1 MTYEYIGQEL
11 ALFKEAVNWKDYA
24 FSQFATFI
32 KGDVLEVGAGIGTN
46 TLVFANRKDIQFDS
60 WTATEIDAD
69 QVQILRDVQA
79 QGGLTAKHQVKQ
91 MYVSD
96 ATQQYDTLIY
106 IDVLEHIENDKA
118 ELEQALRT
126 LAPGGHLIVL
136 CPAHNWLF
144 SPFDAAIG
152 HYRRYNKQMYLDIL
166 PKGFQVQRLRY
177 LDSVGILASAA
188 NKLFLKKPYPTLANI
203 KFWDNN
209 IVPISKVTDT
219 LLGYSLGKSVL
230 LVAQKK

>member
-11 ALFKEAVNWKDYA
+11 TLFKEAVNWKDYA
-24 FSQFATFI
+24 FSQFAAFI

-46 TLVFANRKDIQFDS
+46 TLVFASRKDIQFDS
-60 WTATEIDAD
+60 WTSTEIDAD
-69 QVQILRDVQA
+69 QVQLLRDIQA
-79 QGGLTAKHQVKQ
+79 QGALTTKHQVKQ

-96 ATQQYDTLIY
+96 ATQQYNTLIY

-118 ELEQALRT
+118 ELEQALRA
-126 LAPGGHLIVL
+126 LKPGGNLIVL

-144 SPFDAAIG
+144 SPFDSAIG
-152 HYRRYNKQMYLDIL
+152 HFRRYNKQMYLDIL
-166 PKGFQVQRLRY
+166 PNGFEVKRLRY
-177 LDSVGILASAA
+177 LDSVGILASAT

-203 KFWDNN
+203 KFWDSN
-209 IVPISKVTDT
+209 IVPVSKITDT
-219 LLGYSLGKSVL
+219 LLRYSLGKSVL